1 MKKKIGTLALVLFL
15 LVSTSASAAGT
26 PMLKKYVEWKYG
38 DSSKHFSGYVPALN
52 KRVLDNPW
60 ELSQWNAIFNLVD
73 GSSQTISNYDVFNVK
88 RTPEDE
94 KFDKEN
100 GFGLVYKSP
109 EALGD
114 LFDAIWAGQT
124 LGAKQRAYFREAFSM
139 TANDPIFK
147 DGHDYYYKLE
157 QKFEFLRTAGIIAR
171 MGAKFDKTKKLG
183 EDDYQAI
190 FEVSKWPT
198 LRVTQGDALNISFTS
213 YGYSER
219 DIRIIAAPKGAFPDL
234 SKVVSLTGGKKIH
247 TDQENY
253 TDTIKVNAKDIST
266 VLGSEI
272 DIIIDDGYGRTA
284 IQSVKLP
291 NDLAMDFIPTKLT
304 LTESGQ
310 LWVKFRYDGDDVVT
324 SDYVNERGM
333 PMTAAVKIGG
343 SETKEFNL
351 STMYTTLPANL
362 RNGQEVNYMLGKV
375 EFSNTRGT
383 RYIKVHTTINN
394 PSHPDRALESPAT
407 AYENNEIDGEWTIFV
422 NPEVDLIAEE
432 VTAIPSSIQVGGK
445 STIRATVKND
455 SDTDLDNV
463 TIKFYDNDQEIHKA
477 VKNMPANK
485 SIPLGPFTWTGESEG
500 IHNITVHVDPDQEF
514 NDTDQGNNIA
524 STGCVVFTNPT
535 DTGKCDRTGEA
546 SGNWTVS
553 YRYIY
558 KIDKNGTH
566 WKTKQVKYNEKLTV
580 SAELD
585 TKQDIPTK
593 PRDQTLEGR
602 ESRGSWS
609 IIPWAEENGLDAS
622 QITKAG
628 YGIEFKVKTK
638 YTTDWETKVPEGL
651 RGTAKPIGTKLKGPD
666 EVLVWIWDTRGKF
679 VDTLYLE
686 KTSGDDKTAVWELPE
701 EFFESTIGPY
711 VSFYERKWYT
721 DKTAPDGEYTF
732 EIVAR
737 YAGQNKLSACI
748 EKKITIHGSMYEDS
762 QAVRDTSSSK

>member
-1 MKKKIGTLALVLFL
+1 MLMLTLIVA
-15 LVSTSASAAGT
+15 VSMLTASIVSAANT
-26 PMLKKYVEWKYG
+26 PMLIKYVGWNYG
-38 DSSKHFSGYVPALN
+38 DSLNHFRGYIPALD
-52 KRVLDNPW
+52 KYVTDNPW
-60 ELSQWNAIFNLVD
+60 ELAQWTAIFNFSN
-73 GSSQTISNYDVFNVK
+73 GPTRTIENYDVFNVK
-88 RTPEDE
+88 RTPQDE
-94 KFDKEN
+94 SFDKEN

-114 LFDAIWAGQT
+114 LFDAVWVGQT
-124 LGAKQRAYFREAFSM
+124 IGTKQWAYFKGKFI
-139 TANDPIFK
+139 ANADDPTFK
-147 DGHDYYYKLE
+147 DGHNYYYVV
-157 QKFEFLRTAGIIAR
+157 QDKFEFMRTAGIIQR
-171 MGAKFDKTKKLG
+171 MGAKFNQTKKIG
-183 EDDYQAI
+183 KDDYQAI
-190 FEVSKWPT
+190 YEVSNWPT
-198 LRVTQGDALNISFTS
+198 LKVTQGDALNISFTS
-213 YGYSER
+213 SGYSER
-219 DIRIIAAPKGAFPDL
+219 DIRIIAAPKGAFPNL
-234 SKVVSLTGGKKIH
+234 SKVVSLTGGKMIH

-253 TDTIKVNAKDIST
+253 TDTIKVNAKDISK
-266 VLGSEI
+266 VLGSDV

-291 NDLAMDFIPTKLT
+291 NDLAMDLVPTKLT

-310 LWVKFRYDGDDVVT
+310 LWVKFRYVGDDVIT

-333 PMTAAVKIGG
+333 PMTASVKMGG
-343 SETKEFNL
+343 ADTAEFSL
-351 STMYTTLPANL
+351 SSMDDQLPATL
-362 RNGQEVNYMLGKV
+362 KKGQEMSYMLGKV
-375 EFSNTRGT
+375 DIGDTRGYH
-383 RYIKVHTTINN
+383 YIKVHTTINN

-407 AYENNEIDGEWTIFV
+407 AYYNNEIDGEWTIFV

-432 VTAIPSSIQVGGK
+432 VTATPSSIQVGGK
-445 STIRATVKND
+445 SAIRATVKND

-477 VKNMPANK
+477 VKNMPVNK
-485 SIPLGPFTWTGESEG
+485 SIPVGPFAWIGESEG

-524 STGCVVFTNPT
+524 STGCIVFSNPT
-535 DTGKCDRTGEA
+535 DSGKCDRTGEA
-546 SGNWTVS
+546 SDNWTVS
-553 YRYIY
+553 YSYIY

-566 WKTKQVKYNEKLTV
+566 WKTKKVKYNEKLTV

-638 YTTDWETKVPEGL
+638 YTTDWETKVPKGL

-666 EVLVWIWDTRGKF
+666 EVLVWVWDTKGKF

-732 EIVAR
+732 EIVAC